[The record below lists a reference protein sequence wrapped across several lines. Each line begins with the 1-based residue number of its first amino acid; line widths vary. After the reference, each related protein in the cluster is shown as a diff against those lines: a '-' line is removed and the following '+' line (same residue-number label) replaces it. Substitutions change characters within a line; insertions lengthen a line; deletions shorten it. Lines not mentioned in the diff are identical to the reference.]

1 MVPAISYSLRMQ
13 ALRSTFEPEAVG
25 TKQILFVDF
34 DGAIIRGEPFGG
46 PSTVRVPSLQQTLS
60 TRGFLPSDTNP
71 LIDGI
76 LAELSAKFRNLQVFG
91 QNGYYPSTGFPGH
104 FDLEIRNS
112 RDHADPWGL
121 PNVSRLI
128 VGGDTA
134 STGIGG
140 VLGIAESVD
149 VGNFRREE
157 TALVGIGEIHTAL
170 AGVVQ
175 APAVSRVQVL
185 AKATAMV
192 AAHEAG
198 HFFGAYHTQNLLSGN
213 LDIQIMD
220 TGGDNFGLRIGAGA
234 DGIVGTTDDISI
246 EFGRDVYDPLA
257 APYSGIQ
264 DSAVTLA
271 FGLST
276 GTRGGAVVGNT
287 FNDRNRDGVRNGT
300 EEGLANILVFA
311 DYNVNGLADLTEPKT
326 TSASDGSYRLVV
338 SPGTW
343 QIRSVA
349 QTNWQLTGQTVR
361 TVTVGTDQTV
371 ANVNFGQILPNQ
383 SVTGFKWA
391 DTNGNG
397 IRDAG
402 EPVWVASGFT
412 LTWMG
417 TIASISASR
426 RLGLIPTVPTA

>member
-198 HFFGAYHTQNLLSGN
+198 TFLGP
-213 LDIQIMD
+213 I
-220 TGGDNFGLRIGAGA
+220 
-234 DGIVGTTDDISI
+234 
-246 EFGRDVYDPLA
+246 
-257 APYSGIQ
+257 
-264 DSAVTLA
+264 
-271 FGLST
+271 
-276 GTRGGAVVGNT
+276 TRKI
-287 FNDRNRDGVRNGT
+287 F
-300 EEGLANILVFA
+300 
-311 DYNVNGLADLTEPKT
+311 
-326 TSASDGSYRLVV
+326 
-338 SPGTW
+338 SPET
-343 QIRSVA
+343 
-349 QTNWQLTGQTVR
+349 
-361 TVTVGTDQTV
+361 
-371 ANVNFGQILPNQ
+371 
-383 SVTGFKWA
+383 
-391 DTNGNG
+391 
-397 IRDAG
+397 
-402 EPVWVASGFT
+402 
-412 LTWMG
+412 
-417 TIASISASR
+417 SISKSWIPEVTTLVCESVQARTESLEPPTISR
-426 RLGLIPTVPTA
+426 LSLDEMCMTLSQHPIAAFRTPQ